1 VEKESW
7 YERFA
12 YIQTDDAFFDLQ
24 DRREIARN
32 TFNALFRHVTCYS
45 IHKGKTPRR
54 IEASTCFDENRQ
66 AKGAL
71 ALAGITYA
79 AGESVLVSR
88 EGQVLGNRW
97 INQRPTPA
105 AGDAGIW
112 LRHVERMIPEPF
124 EREHVLNVMA
134 YKLQNPDK
142 KINHAVLHIG
152 HPGSGKDT
160 MWEPLLWGIGGKSHA
175 NVATVRNEEITS
187 QWGYA
192 LESEVMVFE
201 ELRETEAR
209 DRRAMENHLKPII
222 AAPPEFLQVNR
233 KGLHPYHAL
242 NRIFV
247 LAFSNERVPL
257 SLPSDDRRWFVT
269 FSDAPRMAEDEGLA
283 FWNWYEAGGLS
294 AVCEWLY
301 QRDVSKFN
309 PGASPPLTEAKMIMV
324 EQGRS
329 TAESYLVEMMQA
341 RLGEFSAGVVASPFY
356 ALCDRLSGG
365 APAGVRVPQAALL
378 HALKEAGWVD
388 LGRINTRE
396 YSTKK
401 HLFCAPDMV
410 DTPKSE
416 LRRMVEQVPAPA
428 AVRLVK

>member
-1 VEKESW
+1 
-7 YERFA
+7 
-12 YIQTDDAFFDLQ
+12 
-24 DRREIARN
+24 
-32 TFNALFRHVTCYS
+32 
-45 IHKGKTPRR
+45 
-54 IEASTCFDENRQ
+54 
-66 AKGAL
+66 
-71 ALAGITYA
+71 
-79 AGESVLVSR
+79 
-88 EGQVLGNRW
+88 
-97 INQRPTPA
+97 
-105 AGDAGIW
+105 
-112 LRHVERMIPEPF
+112 MIPEPF
-124 EREHVLNVMA
+124 EREHVLNIMA

-160 MWEPLLWGIGGKSHA
+160 LWQPFLWGIGGESLA
-175 NVATVRNEEITS
+175 NVAIVRNEEITS

-269 FSDAPRMAEDEGLA
+269 FSDAPRMTEADGLA
-283 FWNWYEAGGLS
+283 IWDWYKAGGL
-294 AVCEWLY
+294 AVAAGWLY
-301 QRDVSKFN
+301 QRDVSRFN

-378 HALKEAGWVD
+378 HALKEAGWID
-388 LGRINTRE
+388 MGRINTRE
-396 YSTKK
+396 HSTKK